1 MTDVSPILSVCIANN
16 RMAAAPKVY
25 LADTGILHSLLGI
38 AGEHDLLAHHPKKLS
53 CHPAHASIRARN
65 RATQH
70 EQGGHQFG
78 ERPFALSSP
87 RSGRIEGFTSFN

>member
-38 AGEHDLLAHHPKKLS
+38 AGEHGFFIG
-53 CHPAHASIRARN
+53 ASQMWRIMRGLRA
-65 RATQH
+65 A
-70 EQGGHQFG
+70 
-78 ERPFALSSP
+78 
-87 RSGRIEGFTSFN
+87 